1 MADAVNPVLQGIR
14 PTEYISDPY
23 VRELYF
29 GSADYP
35 GLIDQAR
42 QAAQQTFLSDP
53 ILRQTAGLSPL
64 ELAAIQQ
71 AYGGIGAYMPYLQAQ
86 EQSILEAM
94 KGIGAQKGLLQDAFG
109 YQLQAL
115 QGFDPSDISRFY
127 DPYEQ
132 AVVEQ
137 TTSDLLEAAAKQ
149 DVQQRA
155 ADIARG
161 GESAFGSRARL
172 GAAERQ
178 EALGRGLGEALS
190 GIRSRGFGQAL
201 GAAQRESEF
210 GRQALQNAVSGISGL
225 AGDLGGIYGQIA
237 GYGGQLGGLGA
248 TYQQLGQQERAELM
262 GLGGVPR
269 DLLETQ
275 LGRQYDYEMMQK
287 YGPVKAAEF
296 MRGFA
301 PTYQP
306 GQTVIQKEYGYPV
319 DPLQYGLSAAL
330 GAYSSMYQQPGQQ
343 SQSSQQGG
351 QQQTG
356 YIPASYGSYGGSYG
370 YPYGGYSGGYSG
382 GSYGGS
388 SGGQTA

>member
-178 EALGRGLGEALS
+178 EALGRGLAEALS

-275 LGRQYDYEMMQK
+275 LGRQYDYEMAKK

-306 GQTVIQKEYGYPV
+306 GQTVIQKEYGYPI
-319 DPLQYGLSAAL
+319 DPRLYGLSAAL
-330 GAYSSMYQQPGQQ
+330 GTYSSMYQQPEQQ

-356 YIPASYGSYGGSYG
+356 YIPVNYGSYGGSYG
-370 YPYGGYSGGYSG
+370 YPYGGYYSGYSG
-382 GSYGGS
+382 GS
-388 SGGQTA
+388 SGGYTA